1 MPGAPVRPIEPSLPL
16 ITTDAPSLPLT
27 PILPSTPLA
36 PSLPTAISSD
46 RANST
51 FAPLVSLV
59 CLTVKFLPAII
70 STEFVLAIV
79 LAAVSWPVAVAPP
92 LAVSAEDLISQ
103 VDVVP
108 AAGATFKSN
117 VVTPLVVVDF
127 TCTELSFEV
136 TLYDLFNF
144 AFASS
149 VKSTLISEPLAVVLM
164 YWLAPLAPE
173 PSPLMLN
180 LIPPLLSK
188 ASLVVSVL
196 PSAPRLI
203 LLLNLSFTIFNCSS
217 VAARPL
223 VAKSLPAVVGIVVL
237 VKPVI
242 SPVLPFR
249 LIL

>member
-1 MPGAPVRPIEPSLPL
+1 M

-46 RANST
+46 KANST

-79 LAAVSWPVAVAPP
+79 LAFTSWPVAVAPP

-103 VDVVP
+103 VEVVP

-117 VVTPLVVVDF
+117 VVTPFVVVELTVTDLSVDF
-127 TCTELSFEV
+127 TS
-136 TLYDLFNF
+136 YDLFNF

-164 YWLAPLAPE
+164 YWFAPLAPE